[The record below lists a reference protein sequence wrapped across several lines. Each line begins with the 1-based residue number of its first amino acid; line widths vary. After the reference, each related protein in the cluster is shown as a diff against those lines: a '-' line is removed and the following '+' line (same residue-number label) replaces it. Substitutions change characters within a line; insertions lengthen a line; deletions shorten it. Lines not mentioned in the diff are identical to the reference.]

1 MFLTT
6 SGFKRLLKRAYSG
19 AGLSIGNTGA
29 GIYLSGGYWTIF
41 VKKGEI
47 PRKKLAAIIELVGEL
62 PEPGTGYRITKG
74 NQQYELTWNELYN
87 ALDNARSC
95 ECEEELETTKIII
108 ESGKGTLQRVI
119 QHPESGCT
127 WIVNEEFIQM
137 LDNKEVD
144 EHKGHTEAYGPV
156 AGRYPGVF
164 WFNNAM
170 ALHVIERKDDESEE
184 LRKYLGHFNINGDR
198 YEWTD
203 VPEDDREEKEKET
216 QKEHPA

>member
-62 PEPGTGYRITKG
+62 PEAGTGYRITKG

-87 ALDNARSC
+87 ALENAGSC
-95 ECEEELETTKIII
+95 KEELETTKIII

-119 QHPESGCT
+119 QHPVNGCT

-137 LDNKEVD
+137 IDNKEVD

-164 WFNNAM
+164 WFNNVM
-170 ALHVIERKDDESEE
+170 ALHVMERKDDESEE
-184 LRKYLGHFNINGDR
+184 LRKYLEYFNINGDR
-198 YEWTD
+198 YGRID
-203 VPEDDREEKEKET
+203 VSEDDGEEEEKET